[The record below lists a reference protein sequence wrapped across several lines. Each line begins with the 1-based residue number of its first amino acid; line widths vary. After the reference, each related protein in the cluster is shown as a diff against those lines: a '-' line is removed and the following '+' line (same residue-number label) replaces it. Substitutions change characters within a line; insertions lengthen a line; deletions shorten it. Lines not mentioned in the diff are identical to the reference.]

1 MTDERQ
7 IVALYDRLFQ
17 IQPSLVVELNRA
29 VAIAMRDGPEV
40 GLTHIDAV
48 LEYRGLVNYYL
59 AHSARADVYRR
70 LGRKAKARSSY
81 EKALALTQQD
91 PARQFLRVRIRP
103 LKYIDTSGTGA
114 APRDSPKALPPL
126 PRYVNQLL
134 AQKPCLKLNRAI
146 EVKFSLTI
154 IYCLFKLRSRSL
166 PSRWHAP
173 DWAANSAS
181 CS

>member
-29 VAIAMRDGPEV
+29 VAIAMRDGPEA

-91 PARQFLRVRIRP
+91 PARQFLGVRIRP

-114 APRDSPKALPPL
+114 GTPGLAEGSSSLAKVRQPMTRSKALSE
-126 PRYVNQLL
+126 
-134 AQKPCLKLNRAI
+134 AQ
-146 EVKFSLTI
+146 
-154 IYCLFKLRSRSL
+154 
-166 PSRWHAP
+166 
-173 DWAANSAS
+173 S
-181 CS
+181 CN